1 MHTNMKRYI
10 KVAVERQE
18 ATKRFYNG
26 AQNFNE
32 VESLDRRFHAWA
44 QKVTGRFGIGAVRE
58 AELEA
63 GILESNRAWS

>member
-1 MHTNMKRYI
+1 MHPNMKRFI

-18 ATKRFYNG
+18 ATRKFYNG
-26 AQNFNE
+26 EHNFAE
-32 VESLDRRFHAWA
+32 MESLDRRFHAWA
-44 QKVTGRFGIGAVRE
+44 AKVTDRFGITEVRA